1 VADTKTTGVMMMQ
14 RTVFEA
20 EHEMFRG
27 SAQHFL
33 DTEILPHVE
42 QWEREGKVDK
52 EMFRKAG
59 RAGLLGMAIPEKYGG
74 GGVDDFRYNAV
85 IGEVVI
91 GGGGGASG
99 MCITLHND
107 VCLPYF
113 VAYTSDEQKGR
124 WLPGLA
130 NGDLMT
136 AIAMT
141 EPGTG
146 SDLAGITTSA
156 RREGDAYIVNGSK
169 TFITNGINAD
179 LVIVVARTSDD
190 PHAGLTLLVVEDGM
204 TGFERGRN
212 LDKMGLHAQDTAE
225 LFFTDVEVPVANR
238 LGEEGAA
245 FFQLVNNLP
254 QERMSIA
261 VGAVAGAEAALAITL
276 EYAKER
282 KAFGR
287 PIGAFQNNRFKLAEA
302 KTEVDIGRVF
312 IDRLL
317 EELVEG
323 RLTIEQAAEAKW
335 WTTEM
340 LRRVVDMGVQMHGGY
355 GYMMEYPIARAFVD
369 ARVQTIY
376 GGTTEIMKE
385 IIGRGL
391 GV

>member
-1 VADTKTTGVMMMQ
+1 MQ
-14 RTVFEA
+14 RTVFEP
-20 EHEMFRG
+20 EHQMFRESVQG
-27 SAQHFL
+27 FL
-33 DTEILPHVE
+33 EREILPNVE
-42 QWEREGKVDK
+42 AWDQAGIVDK
-52 EMFRKAG
+52 SMFRKAG
-59 RAGLLGMAIPEKYGG
+59 SAGLLGMAIPEEFGG

-85 IGEVVI
+85 IDEVFTAS
-91 GGGGGASG
+91 GASAAG

-113 VAYTSDEQKGR
+113 IAYGNEEQRSR
-124 WLPGLA
+124 WFPGLVS
-130 NGDLMT
+130 GDLMT

-146 SDLAGITTSA
+146 SDLAGITTNA
-156 RREGDAYIVNGSK
+156 QLNGDTYVVNGSK

-179 LVIVVARTSDD
+179 LVIVVTRTSDD
-190 PHAGLTLLVVEDGM
+190 PHAGLTLLVIEDGM
-204 TGFERGRN
+204 DGFERGRN

-225 LFFTDVEVPVANR
+225 LFFHDVEVPVANR
-238 LGEEGAA
+238 LGEEGMA

-254 QERMSIA
+254 QERLSIA
-261 VGAVAGAEAALAITL
+261 VGAVAGAEAALDITL
-276 EYAKER
+276 AYAKER
-282 KAFGR
+282 QAFGR
-287 PIGAFQNNRFKLAEA
+287 PVGTFQHNRFQLAEA
-302 KTEVDIGRVF
+302 RTEVDLGRVF

-317 EELVEG
+317 EEHAAG

-355 GYMMEYPIARAFVD
+355 GYMTEYPIAKAFLD

-376 GGTTEIMKE
+376 GGTTEIMKD
-385 IIGRGL
+385 IIGKGM